1 MKTKLIKTFLLG
13 FVALGMLIGCDNEN
27 NEASPS
33 SNNTNPSQSSAD
45 ASNDAS
51 SSSDSSS
58 DAGSSSSD
66 ASSSDSSNS
75 SNAGSSDAGSSDA
88 GSSDASSDSSGGG
101 NSQAPSNR
109 TFPVALVTNYFA
121 SEGEEVEI
129 PAIVA
134 PDFAQN
140 GFEVRDGMLGGV
152 MVEVSCNRDTMIEY
166 FQAFFDCGWFVC
178 HQVGDQDEWVMNY
191 IGFTGAYVDFWFN
204 RYSISFDF
212 FVDDIPEEDPSLD
225 PDMGPLSTSYPFPSA
240 NVVAAVYTPNN
251 ITVVMPEYNSP
262 TTSFSLANFNQ
273 GVSVSVIAQNF
284 PADEQTALINAF
296 KAVGWA
302 LKDGSENVYKYSTTA
317 AIFTVQGNAR
327 FFQLVFAID
336 A

>member
-33 SNNTNPSQSSAD
+33 SNNANPSQSSAD
-45 ASNDAS
+45 TSEK
-51 SSSDSSS
+51 SDDTSGT
-58 DAGSSSSD
+58 GSSSSD
-66 ASSSDSSNS
+66 ASSSDSSSS
-75 SNAGSSDAGSSDA
+75 SNAGSSDA

-109 TFPVALVTNYFA
+109 TFPVALVTSYFA

-134 PDFAQN
+134 PDSAQN

-178 HQVGDQDEWVMNY
+178 NQVGNGDEWNMNY
-191 IGFTGAYVDFWFN
+191 LGFTGAYVDFWFN

-212 FVDDIPEEDPSLD
+212 YVSDIPEEDPSLD

-302 LKDGSENVYKYSTTA
+302 LKDGSENVYKYSTTT